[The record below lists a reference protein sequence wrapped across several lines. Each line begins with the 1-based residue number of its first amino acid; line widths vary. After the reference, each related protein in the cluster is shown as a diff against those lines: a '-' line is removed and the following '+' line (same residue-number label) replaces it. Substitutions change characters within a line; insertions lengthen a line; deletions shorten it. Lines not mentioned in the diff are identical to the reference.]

1 MGSIPQ
7 MLDLLRLPNPQ
18 SPLPVPD
25 PTATPI
31 VLKTV
36 PGLTSPGSVP
46 GPGLLTAK
54 QQASQTLPGTCL
66 GTSNSSCPRWVSHTL
81 PRLPNSPSALP
92 TPMNKPQ
99 SPPMLEVV
107 EIRTLQSPPLP
118 SSHTQLRDLSVSPP
132 KSLLSIHSYA
142 PHCSRQAALAHS

>member
-1 MGSIPQ
+1 

-25 PTATPI
+25 PTSTAI

-36 PGLTSPGSVP
+36 PGLTSPGSGP
-46 GPGLLTAK
+46 GPGLLTTQ

-66 GTSNSSCPRWVSHTL
+66 GTSNSPCPRWVSHTL
-81 PRLPNSPSALP
+81 PRPPKSPSAFP

-99 SPPMLEVV
+99 SPSMLEVV
-107 EIRTLQSPPLP
+107 EIRTLQRLPLP
-118 SSHTQLRDLSVSPP
+118 SPHIQLRDLSISPP